1 MNWKSEAVDKLR
13 QYEAKKLS
21 LVNIPLEI
29 SRLESAARGIRSAAS
44 DGTPVSGGGS
54 GREDMLLSNIVHR
67 EELERSLEQ
76 AKKWVAMV
84 DTGLAILSA
93 EEHLLLERFYIHQ
106 ERGDVDRLIW
116 WCLPVLLPVSG
127 WKSRK
132 STSTSVCTSWKT
144 ENM

>member
-76 AKKWVAMV
+76 AQKWVALV
-84 DTGLAILSA
+84 DAALAILST
-93 EEHLLLERFYIHQ
+93 EERLLLERFYVHP
-106 ERGDVDRLIW
+106 ERGSVDRLCEELRCEKATVYRRRDKAIHRFT
-116 WCLPVLLPVSG
+116 LALYG
-127 WKSRK
+127 G
-132 STSTSVCTSWKT
+132 T
-144 ENM
+144 ET

>member
-76 AKKWVAMV
+76 AQKWVALV
-84 DTGLAILSA
+84 DAALAILST
-93 EEHLLLERFYIHQ
+93 EERLLLERFYVHPA
-106 ERGDVDRLIW
+106 RGHVDKL
-116 WCLPVLLPVSG
+116 CGELGLE
-127 WKSRK
+127 KSQVYAKKDSAIRHFTI
-132 STSTSVCTSWKT
+132 SLYGCCET
-144 ENM
+144 

>member
-93 EEHLLLERFYIHQ
+93 EERLLLERFYVHP
-106 ERGDVDRLIW
+106 ERGSVDRLCEELRCEKATVYRRRDKAIHRFT
-116 WCLPVLLPVSG
+116 LALYG
-127 WKSRK
+127 G
-132 STSTSVCTSWKT
+132 T
-144 ENM
+144 ET

>member
-29 SRLESAARGIRSAAS
+29 SRLESAACGIRSAAS

-76 AKKWVAMV
+76 AKKWVALV
-84 DTGLAILSA
+84 DAALAILST
-93 EEHLLLERFYIHQ
+93 EERLLLERFYIHQ
-106 ERGDVDRLIW
+106 ERGDVDRLCEELGCEKATVYRRRDRAIRRFT
-116 WCLPVLLPVSG
+116 LALYG
-127 WKSRK
+127 
-132 STSTSVCTSWKT
+132 STET
-144 ENM
+144 

>member
-29 SRLESAARGIRSAAS
+29 SRLESAARGVRSAAS

-76 AKKWVAMV
+76 AKKWVALV
-84 DTGLAILSA
+84 DAALAILSA
-93 EEHLLLERFYIHQ
+93 EERLLLERFYVHPA
-106 ERGDVDRLIW
+106 RGNVDKL
-116 WCLPVLLPVSG
+116 CDELGLE
-127 WKSRK
+127 KSQVYAKKDSAIRHFTI
-132 STSTSVCTSWKT
+132 SLYGCCET
-144 ENM
+144 

>member
-21 LVNIPLEI
+21 IVNIPLEI

-76 AKKWVAMV
+76 AQKWVALV
-84 DTGLAILSA
+84 DAALAILSA
-93 EEHLLLERFYIHQ
+93 EERLLLERFYVHPA
-106 ERGDVDRLIW
+106 RGNVDKL
-116 WCLPVLLPVSG
+116 CDELGLE
-127 WKSRK
+127 KSQVYAKKDSAIRHFTI
-132 STSTSVCTSWKT
+132 SLYGCCET
-144 ENM
+144 

>member
-29 SRLESAARGIRSAAS
+29 SRLESAARGVRSAAS

-76 AKKWVAMV
+76 AKKWVALV
-84 DTGLAILSA
+84 DAALAILST
-93 EEHLLLERFYIHQ
+93 EERLLLERFYVHP
-106 ERGDVDRLIW
+106 ERGSVDRLCEELRCEKATVYRRRDKAIHRFT
-116 WCLPVLLPVSG
+116 LALYG
-127 WKSRK
+127 G
-132 STSTSVCTSWKT
+132 T
-144 ENM
+144 ET

>member
-29 SRLESAARGIRSAAS
+29 SRLESAACSIRSAAS

-76 AKKWVAMV
+76 AKKWVATV

-93 EEHLLLERFYIHQ
+93 EERLLLERFYVHPA
-106 ERGDVDRLIW
+106 RGHVDKL
-116 WCLPVLLPVSG
+116 CGELGLE
-127 WKSRK
+127 KSQVYAKKDSAIRHFTI
-132 STSTSVCTSWKT
+132 SLYGCCET
-144 ENM
+144 

>member
-13 QYEAKKLS
+13 QYKAKKLS

-76 AKKWVAMV
+76 AQKWVALV
-84 DTGLAILSA
+84 DAALAILSA
-93 EEHLLLERFYIHQ
+93 EERLLLERFYVHPA
-106 ERGDVDRLIW
+106 RGNVDKL
-116 WCLPVLLPVSG
+116 CDELGLE
-127 WKSRK
+127 KSQVYAKKDSAIRHFTI
-132 STSTSVCTSWKT
+132 SLYGCCET
-144 ENM
+144 

>member
-21 LVNIPLEI
+21 IVNIPLEI

-76 AKKWVAMV
+76 AQKWVALMSC
-84 DTGLAILSA
+84 DAGNFWDAICNEDDCPEYGGETFGCSA
-93 EEHLLLERFYIHQ
+93 N
-106 ERGDVDRLIW
+106 
-116 WCLPVLLPVSG
+116 CLTAVINWLHKPA
-127 WKSRK
+127 KDNAA
-132 STSTSVCTSWKT
+132 T
-144 ENM
+144 

>member
-29 SRLESAARGIRSAAS
+29 SRLESAARGVRSAAS

-76 AKKWVAMV
+76 AQKWVALV
-84 DTGLAILSA
+84 DAALAILST
-93 EEHLLLERFYIHQ
+93 EERLLLERFYVHP
-106 ERGDVDRLIW
+106 ERGSVDRLCEELRCEKATVYRRRDKAIHRFT
-116 WCLPVLLPVSG
+116 LALYG
-127 WKSRK
+127 G
-132 STSTSVCTSWKT
+132 T
-144 ENM
+144 ET

>member
-21 LVNIPLEI
+21 IVNIPLEI

-76 AKKWVAMV
+76 AQKWVALV
-84 DTGLAILSA
+84 DAALAILSV
-93 EEHLLLERFYIHQ
+93 EERLLLERFYVHP
-106 ERGDVDRLIW
+106 ERGSVDRLCEELRCEKATVYRRRDKAIHRFT
-116 WCLPVLLPVSG
+116 LALYG
-127 WKSRK
+127 G
-132 STSTSVCTSWKT
+132 T
-144 ENM
+144 ET

>member
-29 SRLESAARGIRSAAS
+29 SRLESAACGIRSAAS

-76 AKKWVAMV
+76 AKKWVATV

-93 EEHLLLERFYIHQ
+93 EERLLLERFYVHPA
-106 ERGDVDRLIW
+106 RGHVDKL
-116 WCLPVLLPVSG
+116 CGELGLE
-127 WKSRK
+127 KSQVYAKKDSAIRHFTI
-132 STSTSVCTSWKT
+132 SLYGCCET
-144 ENM
+144 

>member
-21 LVNIPLEI
+21 IVNIPLEI

-76 AKKWVAMV
+76 AQKWVALV
-84 DTGLAILSA
+84 DAALAILSV
-93 EEHLLLERFYIHQ
+93 EERLLLERFYVHPA
-106 ERGDVDRLIW
+106 RGNVDKL
-116 WCLPVLLPVSG
+116 CDELGLE
-127 WKSRK
+127 KSQVYAKKDSAIRHFTI
-132 STSTSVCTSWKT
+132 SLYGCCET
-144 ENM
+144 

>member
-29 SRLESAARGIRSAAS
+29 SCLESAARGIRSAAS

-76 AKKWVAMV
+76 AQKWVALV
-84 DTGLAILSA
+84 DAALAILST
-93 EEHLLLERFYIHQ
+93 EERLLLERFYVHPA
-106 ERGDVDRLIW
+106 RGHVDKL
-116 WCLPVLLPVSG
+116 CGELGLE
-127 WKSRK
+127 KSQVYAKKDSAIRHFTI
-132 STSTSVCTSWKT
+132 SLYGCCET
-144 ENM
+144 